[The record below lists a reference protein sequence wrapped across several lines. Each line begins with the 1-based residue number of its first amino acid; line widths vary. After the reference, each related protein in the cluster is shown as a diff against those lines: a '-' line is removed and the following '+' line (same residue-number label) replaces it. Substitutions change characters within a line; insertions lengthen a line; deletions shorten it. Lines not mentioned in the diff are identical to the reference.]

1 MVEVLIV
8 VIAVIAIW
16 AVVVIKNKSCGHDDD
31 LNIYRRKIVNHGHS
45 RTKKRCHSQN
55 ANMRKCKFTDD
66 EIDFLKKR

>member
-1 MVEVLIV
+1 MVEVLIA

-16 AVVVIKNKSCGHDDD
+16 AVVVIKNKSCYHDDD
-31 LNIYRRKIVNHGHS
+31 LNIYRSKIVSNGNRKS
-45 RTKKRCHSQN
+45 KRIVHSQN